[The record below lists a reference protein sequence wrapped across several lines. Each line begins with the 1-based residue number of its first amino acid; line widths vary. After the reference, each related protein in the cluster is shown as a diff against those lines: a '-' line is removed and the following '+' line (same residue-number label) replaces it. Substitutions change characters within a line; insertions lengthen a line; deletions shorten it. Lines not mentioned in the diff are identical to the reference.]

1 VEVEMKTWRTITG
14 RHPDAALS
22 GLDIMPIL
30 SAGRHRSPRS
40 GACFMEFASYLAGE
54 RWSDHPSCTHAGLAH
69 MARAVNDLTSN
80 EGRNRLSALIPS
92 VIGLTSDDPRLELV
106 IAVNG
111 VAAALPDAPLDRQH
125 ALAVGGLVCQ
135 DALLRSVSADG
146 FDAAAVSER
155 LDRALVDAPEATAW
169 ARTFLER
176 NSRWRRTEVTSRQS
190 HATIA
195 MAVDGVR
202 SACVPY
208 PDDRLRDLLASSID
222 LAIEFVAAEKAAAQ
236 KVARE
241 GSVTQTPAE
250 TATSPAPVA
259 TRRRDLVR
267 HP

>member
-1 VEVEMKTWRTITG
+1 MRRSSTPGVV
-14 RHPDAALS
+14 
-22 GLDIMPIL
+22 PIL
-30 SAGRHRSPRS
+30 TAGRHRGPRQ
-40 GACFMEFASYLAGE
+40 GACFMEFASFLAGE
-54 RWSDHPSCTHAGLAH
+54 RWSDHPSCTQAGLAH

-80 EGRNRLSALIPS
+80 EGRNRLSSLIPS
-92 VIGLTSDDPRLELV
+92 VIGLTSDDPRIELV

-135 DALLRSVSADG
+135 DALLRSDSAGG
-146 FDAAAVSER
+146 FDATPVSER
-155 LDRALVDAPEATAW
+155 LDRALLDAPEATAW

-208 PDDRLRDLLASSID
+208 PDDRLRDLLATTIE
-222 LAIEFVAAEKAAAQ
+222 LCTEFVAAEKAAREKRA
-236 KVARE
+236 VAERL
-241 GSVTQTPAE
+241 PE
-250 TATSPAPVA
+250 TATDLAPITPGRA
-259 TRRRDLVR
+259 DLAR

>member
-1 VEVEMKTWRTITG
+1 MKTWRTITG
-14 RHPDAALS
+14 RVGSGRSTEAALS
-22 GLDIMPIL
+22 RLDIMPIL

-69 MARAVNDLTSN
+69 LARAVNDLTSN
-80 EGRNRLSALIPS
+80 GGRNRLASLIPS

-106 IAVNG
+106 LAVNG

-135 DALLRSVSADG
+135 DALRRSEPVDG
-146 FDAAAVSER
+146 FDISVVTDR
-155 LDRALVDAPEATAW
+155 FDRALLDAPEASTW

-176 NSRWRRTEVTSRQS
+176 NSRWRRTEVTSRQT

-208 PDDRLRDLLASSID
+208 PDDRLRDLLATSIE
-222 LAIEFVAAEKAAAQ
+222 LCTRFVAAEKAAAA
-236 KVARE
+236 ARTLQPE
-241 GSVTQTPAE
+241 TGS
-250 TATSPAPVA
+250 APV
-259 TRRRDLVR
+259 RGDLVR

>member
-1 VEVEMKTWRTITG
+1 MKTWRTITG
-14 RHPDAALS
+14 RSTDAALS
-22 GLDIMPIL
+22 RLDIMPIL

-54 RWSDHPSCTHAGLAH
+54 RWSDHPACTHAGLAH
-69 MARAVNDLTSN
+69 LARAVNDLTSN
-80 EGRNRLSALIPS
+80 EGRSRLTSLIPS

-106 IAVNG
+106 IAVNA

-135 DALLRSVSADG
+135 HALLRSGSMGAFDVAPVSG
-146 FDAAAVSER
+146 R

-176 NSRWRRTEVTSRQS
+176 NSRWSRVEVNSRQT

-208 PDDRLRDLLASSID
+208 PDDRLRDLLATSIA
-222 LAIEFVAAEKAAAQ
+222 LCTEFVAAEKAAAPS
-236 KVARE
+236 AAAPI
-241 GSVTQTPAE
+241 PAE
-250 TATSPAPVA
+250 SVVGVRENT
-259 TRRRDLVR
+259 VR
-267 HP
+267 HL